1 MRKINLM
8 LVAAYMFLAISAR
21 GQDASIV
28 VHPDGLKF
36 ANGET
41 YMVVESSGTA
51 AEITSAI
58 ERSVKTK
65 SNSKNLT
72 VEVLDDAVIIRDFV
86 PGYTKT
92 DRLFGS
98 AYLLDLTYKV
108 LVEVKDGKYRI
119 NAPELTI
126 AANQKNDGIVG
137 IVNTGYD
144 FTISMELTESSS
156 AKKSKDVKFFIF
168 NKRGKLVEKSTKE
181 KLEKDL
187 SDIVGLVADQA
198 KKADW

>member
-72 VEVLDDAVIIRDFV
+72 VE
-86 PGYTKT
+86 
-92 DRLFGS
+92 
-98 AYLLDLTYKV
+98 
-108 LVEVKDGKYRI
+108 
-119 NAPELTI
+119 
-126 AANQKNDGIVG
+126 
-137 IVNTGYD
+137 
-144 FTISMELTESSS
+144 
-156 AKKSKDVKFFIF
+156 
-168 NKRGKLVEKSTKE
+168 
-181 KLEKDL
+181 
-187 SDIVGLVADQA
+187 
-198 KKADW
+198 